1 MAETRNIKNEELE
14 PTEKT
19 GGDFFDTDKGGTTR
33 GTEKATGTESEIEN
47 ETEEDFVDQ
56 GRSPTPFE
64 ISRTRFYNSEK
75 KKNDAKASVFNVL
88 KYLIPIFTSI
98 IIGLLAFFGGV
109 WAYKLNNIAEPI
121 GGLKVEV
128 QYLKEGI
135 TELKAEVNSLQDR
148 LNNRPAVQ

>member
-1 MAETRNIKNEELE
+1 MAETPNIKNEELE
-14 PTEKT
+14 LTERT
-19 GGDFFDTDKGGTTR
+19 GADFFDTDTSGTTR
-33 GTEKATGTESEIEN
+33 GTERATGTESEIADK
-47 ETEEDFVDQ
+47 TEEDFVNQ

-64 ISRTRFYNSEK
+64 ISRTLFYDSEK

-98 IIGLLAFFGGV
+98 IIALLAFFGGV

-135 TELKAEVNSLQDR
+135 TELKAEVDNLQDR